1 MQILRLVRSFPLFHA
16 TLLVVVLTFTVVQ
29 PLYTPLVLGSIK
41 PLGWFKDEL
50 HLEADGL
57 SGNMFDFYRFVNDSR
72 WIGGQTEYSA
82 LDEASPYWFNAIV
95 PLAFGLGDERLT
107 GQVCLFASEVP

>member
-1 MQILRLVRSFPLFHA
+1 M
-16 TLLVVVLTFTVVQ
+16 VQ
-29 PLYTPLVLGSIK
+29 PLYTPLLLGSIK
-41 PLGWFKDEL
+41 PLGWFKDQL
-50 HLEADGL
+50 KLEADGL

-95 PLAFGLGDERLT
+95 PLAFGLGDERLI
-107 GQVCLFASEVP
+107 GQVCLLAGENSRAHEDR